1 MFVAMLMSQ
10 GVFAAYNYVTETGGR
25 LEAQKLLDLEDILK
39 KKCRK
44 GHNVLTPY
52 LMDLLTT

>member
-25 LEAQKLLDLEDILK
+25 LKAQKLLDLADILK
-39 KKCRK
+39 KKMQKRA
-44 GHNVLTPY
+44 
-52 LMDLLTT
+52 